1 MKSKLLI
8 GAGIIIILIAGMAL
22 GYWATKTLAKDYFLK
37 DLIPSAT
44 LDEKDAF
51 VESIPVDGSLE
62 PKQLSR
68 NVKKAKNVIFLI
80 GDGMS
85 ISQVSAYR
93 LVQGGPNSRIAVD
106 RFPYSGIVLT
116 HAENAIVTDSAS
128 SATAYST
135 GHKTN
140 NGALGMDSE
149 NNELENLTETLD
161 QYGFVSSLLATS
173 EITHATPAA
182 FAAHVDLRWKTDEIS
197 AQMIDSKVATF
208 LGGGRH
214 FFLPEEM
221 EGKRKDARNLLE
233 EVNASHTLLTTK
245 DEMKDFND
253 NKLGKVFGL
262 FADEHLRS
270 IDSPDNHSS
279 EPSLSE
285 MLQFAVKRSGQ
296 FINNGCKG
304 FFIMGEG
311 SQVDWAGHSNS
322 LEYLKREMQDLDS
335 AVEWAFNYA
344 KENTDTL
351 VVVTADHETGGL
363 LIEPA
368 NPADYNGNEVKFS
381 FNTAVGR
388 GTHTGVPVPI
398 YAYGPGAENFTGT
411 LDNTDVYRAMIA
423 ALDLSEESGS
433 CVGN

>member
-68 NVKKAKNVIFLI
+68 NVKKAENVIFLI

>member
-8 GAGIIIILIAGMAL
+8 GAGIIIILIAGMGL
-22 GYWATKTLAKDYFLK
+22 GYWATQTVAKDYFLK

-51 VESIPVDGSLE
+51 VESIPVDVSLE

-135 GHKTN
+135 GRKTN

-197 AQMIDSKVATF
+197 AQMIESKVATF

-221 EGKRKDARNLLE
+221 DGKRKDARNLLE

-245 DEMKDFND
+245 DEMNDFND

-311 SQVDWAGHSNS
+311 SQVDWAGHSNN

-344 KENTDTL
+344 KQNTDTL

-388 GTHTGVPVPI
+388 GTHTGVPVPV

-411 LDNTDVYRAMIA
+411 LDNTDVYRAVIE
-423 ALDLSEESGS
+423 ALELGEKGS
-433 CVGN
+433 SCIPN

>member
-8 GAGIIIILIAGMAL
+8 GAGIIIILIAGMGL
-22 GYWATKTLAKDYFLK
+22 GYWATQTVAKDYFLK

-51 VESIPVDGSLE
+51 VESIPVDVSLE

-85 ISQVSAYR
+85 ISQISAYR

-135 GHKTN
+135 GRKTN

-197 AQMIDSKVATF
+197 AQMIESKVATF

-221 EGKRKDARNLLE
+221 DGKRKDARNLLE

-245 DEMKDFND
+245 DEMNDFND

-311 SQVDWAGHSNS
+311 SQVDWAGHSNN

-344 KENTDTL
+344 KQNTDTL

-388 GTHTGVPVPI
+388 GTHTGVPVPV

-411 LDNTDVYRAMIA
+411 LDNTDVYRAVIE
-423 ALDLSEESGS
+423 ALELGEKGS
-433 CVGN
+433 SCIPN